1 MTFVLRMSSGM
12 GSADLGKTSFSGV
25 AATQGGFM
33 FEAFLAFF
41 FFNFFFKLYKIV
53 LVLPNIKM
61 NSPQLYMCS
70 PS

>member
-41 FFNFFFKLYKIV
+41 FFLKFYF
-53 LVLPNIKM
+53 
-61 NSPQLYMCS
+61 
-70 PS
+70 

>member
-41 FFNFFFKLYKIV
+41 FFFNLLNCLVEIFFIRFTHLW
-53 LVLPNIKM
+53 
-61 NSPQLYMCS
+61 SPDVYEK
-70 PS
+70 